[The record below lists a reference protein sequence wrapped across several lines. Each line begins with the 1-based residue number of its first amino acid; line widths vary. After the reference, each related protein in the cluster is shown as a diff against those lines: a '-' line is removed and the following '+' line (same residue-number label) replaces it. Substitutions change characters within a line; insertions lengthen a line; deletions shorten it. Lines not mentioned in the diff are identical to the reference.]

1 MAKLNRTVTVY
12 EQLKEKIENGS
23 YSPAESL
30 PEVELATEYDVSRNT
45 IKKALLMLENDFYV
59 TLEPNKGAKVR
70 SYSKKEVLDYLQ
82 LRVEL
87 EGFIVRLAVPQFSDE
102 DISRLE
108 FIFQQMGV
116 CCKNNDLLQ
125 YSALNQQFHAIIY
138 DVCPNRAATDLLLRL
153 KAQMRKYN
161 GKTILVPNRDTR
173 SHMEHGAILEAIKRR
188 DPIQAEA
195 KVRAHVESVR
205 QTFDDYFS
213 LLF

>member
-1 MAKLNRTVTVY
+1 M
-12 EQLKEKIENGS
+12 
-23 YSPAESL
+23 
-30 PEVELATEYDVSRNT
+30 
-45 IKKALLMLENDFYV
+45 
-59 TLEPNKGAKVR
+59 
-70 SYSKKEVLDYLQ
+70 
-82 LRVEL
+82 
-87 EGFIVRLAVPQFSDE
+87 
-102 DISRLE
+102 
-108 FIFQQMGV
+108 
-116 CCKNNDLLQ
+116 
-125 YSALNQQFHAIIY
+125 NQQFHAIIY

-173 SHMEHGAILEAIKRR
+173 SHMEHRAILEAIKRR